1 MKAFGDIIHKTLDN
15 GLNVIIN
22 PDKTVPKVSV
32 QLWYDVGSK
41 DERDGQKGL
50 AHLLEHMIFKGT
62 KKLSESDI
70 NMITQK
76 LSGYTNAFTSYDYTG
91 YLFDFPANH
100 WNAALAMLSDCMSNC
115 TFPEDM
121 LQSELKAVI
130 QELKM
135 YKDNYVSSL
144 IETMTSSVFPDHPYH
159 HPIIG
164 YKQDLWNITRKGLVD
179 FYNTHYKPNNA
190 TLVVVGDVDPE
201 KAFADIEKYFGAIPA
216 GNTTEKTEHYAQ
228 QDIGRTST
236 TLYRDIQRP
245 LLMYAW
251 RVPGISKN
259 SEFILNVF
267 AHIMGQSAN
276 ARLYR
281 LLVDEL
287 QLATD
292 VSMFLDDLF
301 EHGLLFLHVDPADE
315 DSIDEIEK
323 HVRNVIDQLRNE
335 VSDDEI
341 TRAIKQ
347 VHMGHLV
354 QGETLQE
361 RAYMIGKGFL
371 ATGNPNYVNDFIQ
384 TDEHV
389 VMQQIKELITD
400 CLRVT
405 TMHKG
410 LIAPLPQSEKKHWL
424 AVQEESDKTD
434 AIILSRKVRETE
446 IEPGKLVHQID
457 IKKMAPFTVPQHEM
471 VELENGLKVL
481 YSPTGAQRA
490 DAQRADAQRAG
501 AQKVEL
507 VLDFEPQFYH
517 DPQHQQGLCNFAFA
531 LLEEGTKKFNKSS
544 LMQELAHRGMH
555 LDVRAGVIAIT
566 LLKEDLSFALK
577 LLNQLV
583 QHALFEVDAVEKVR
597 AQIVSEI
604 DDFWDE
610 PNSFIKQIAREHVY
624 ENHPYSKQFLGT
636 KDSIG
641 AITRDDLVNY
651 YEQFITPNNARLAIV
666 GTFNERELKK
676 QLNDA
681 LSDWQSAT
689 SCSIDWP
696 YLIVPKQKEII
707 HPITRDQVVL
717 AFTGLSVD
725 RKHEMYDQLLVF
737 DQIFAGGVTGSM
749 SSHLFQLRE
758 QTGLFYTIGGSL
770 VFGADEQPGMFFIKT
785 IVSQDRLG
793 EAEKVIKQTMQSSA
807 QQVDEQEFRAA
818 KDALSHALV
827 DQFATQRGIAQSFLA
842 IERLGMPKDYYA
854 QRINMIEQ
862 VQQQEMLKAVQKI
875 MNIDNIST
883 IKVGRL

>member
-1 MKAFGDIIHKTLDN
+1 MKAFGNTIHQTLSN

-32 QLWYDVGSK
+32 QLWYNVGSK

-100 WNAALAMLSDCMSNC
+100 WDAALLMLSDCMSNC

-144 IETMTSSVFPDHPYH
+144 IETMTSNVFPDHPYH

-164 YKQDLWNITRKGLVD
+164 YKQDLWNITREGLVN
-179 FYNTHYKPNNA
+179 FYNTYYKPNNA

-201 KAFADIEKYFGAIPA
+201 KAFEDINAYFGAIPA
-216 GNTTEKTEHYAQ
+216 GKSTEKIKHYAQ

-259 SEFILNVF
+259 NEFALNVL
-267 AHIMGQSAN
+267 AHIVGQSAN

-301 EHGLLFLHVDPADE
+301 EHGLLFLHVDPVDE
-315 DSIDEIEK
+315 DSIAETEK
-323 HVRNVIDQLRNE
+323 HVCNVIEQLCSE
-335 VSDDEI
+335 ISDDEI
-341 TRAIKQ
+341 SRAIKQ

-371 ATGNPNYVNDFIQ
+371 ATGNPNYINDFVQ
-384 TDEHV
+384 TDERLV
-389 VMQQIKELITD
+389 LQQIKELITD
-400 CLRVT
+400 CLRAT

-410 LIAPLPQSEKKHWL
+410 LIAPLPESEKKHWL

-434 AIILSRKVRETE
+434 AVILLRKVRETE
-446 IEPGKLVHQID
+446 IEPGRLVHQVD
-457 IKKMAPFTVPQHEM
+457 TKKMGQFVVPQHETA
-471 VELENGLKVL
+471 VLDNGLTVL
-481 YSPTGAQRA
+481 FSP
-490 DAQRADAQRAG
+490 AG
-501 AQKVEL
+501 DQQVNGQKIEL
-507 VLDFEPQFYH
+507 IIEFETQFQH
-517 DPQHQQGLCNFAFA
+517 DPEHLQGLCNFTFA
-531 LLEEGTKKFNKSS
+531 LLEEGTKTFDKST
-544 LMQELAHRGMH
+544 LMRELANRGMH
-555 LDVRAGVIAIT
+555 LNIGAGSIALT
-566 LLKEDLSFALK
+566 LLKEDLDFALTVV
-577 LLNQLV
+577 NELV
-583 QHALFEVDAVEKVR
+583 QHALFDIDTIEKVR
-597 AQIVSEI
+597 AQILSDI

-610 PNSFIKQIAREHVY
+610 PNQFVRQLACEHVY
-624 ENHPYSKQFLGT
+624 ANHPYSKKFMGT
-636 KDSIG
+636 KESIN
-641 AITRDDLVNY
+641 AITRDDLINHYRQYV
-651 YEQFITPNNARLAIV
+651 TPNNACMAVV
-666 GTFNERELKK
+666 GASNQVHLISELQKTFDQWLPQE
-676 QLNDA
+676 
-681 LSDWQSAT
+681 
-689 SCSIDWP
+689 SCQIDYP
-696 YLIVPKQKEII
+696 HLVMPKQKEII
-707 HPITRDQVVL
+707 HPIARDQVVL
-717 AFTGLSVD
+717 AFAGLSVD
-725 RKHEMYDQLLVF
+725 RSDPMYDKLLVF

-770 VFGADEQPGMFFIKT
+770 VFGAGRQPGMFFVKT
-785 IVSQDRLG
+785 IVSQDRLA
-793 EAEKVIKQTMQSSA
+793 EAEKIIKQTMQSSA
-807 QQVDEQEFRAA
+807 QHVDQEEFRAA

-827 DQFATQRGIAQSFLA
+827 DQFATQNGIAQSFLH
-842 IERLGMPKDYYA
+842 IERHGLPKDFYA
-854 QRINMIEQ
+854 QRVAMIEA
-862 VQQQEMLKAVQKI
+862 VEHEEMMQAVQTV